1 MAKSALN
8 LVVTGTASGRVVM
21 LEAEADNLDA
31 ALFVDGVE
39 CGLGACAAIA
49 GAVAE
54 AVRERALGKRKL
66 ALVTDIPE
74 AVRNDLDLLCR
85 QVGSVIFC
93 TSINLFQPFLQGVHD
108 GRTVEF
114 C

>member
-1 MAKSALN
+1 MFALILTSFSTQMSKSALN

-21 LEAEADNLDA
+21 LEAEADNLDV

-39 CGLGACAAIA
+39 CGLGQCAAIA

-85 QVGSVIFC
+85 QVGGFC
-93 TSINLFQPFLQGVHD
+93 Q
-108 GRTVEF
+108 F
-114 C
+114 CI

>member
-1 MAKSALN
+1 MAA
-8 LVVTGTASGRVVM
+8 
-21 LEAEADNLDA
+21 
-31 ALFVDGVE
+31 
-39 CGLGACAAIA
+39 
-49 GAVAE
+49 

-85 QVGSVIFC
+85 QVGWFCQFC
-93 TSINLFQPFLQGVHD
+93 TSVGLFYRVSLVVLQVGLVD
-108 GRTVEF
+108 LDFGCSSCWRAFIVATY

>member
-1 MAKSALN
+1 
-8 LVVTGTASGRVVM
+8 M

-54 AVRERALGKRKL
+54 AVRERASLGKRKL

-85 QVGSVIFC
+85 QVGCIKVSTRSMV
-93 TSINLFQPFLQGVHD
+93 
-108 GRTVEF
+108 
-114 C
+114 